1 DLTGKV
7 NSAVGRNRRLAH
19 ENVRLLPDAQQTSL
33 EDFLSRITN
42 LRSMV
47 SQLESWLDEV
57 RTLHGDLLLAPA
69 TDGELD
75 NEVNLAGKLHP
86 ERSNMVDF
94 RIKRNQ
100 IRSLTR
106 ALHDVLWKFNEEE
119 EIYKERCRKKIT
131 DYLRIQDIS
140 LTDEEISD
148 AIDNGDIFER
158 TKGILLA
165 YNDRKALFED
175 VKLRRDELFEIEK
188 VIRELGEMF
197 LDLNNLVLTVSLQ
210 GEMMDRID
218 ANIEDAVDLA
228 DKAKQ
233 NVKSA
238 HELQRKA
245 RKVILKGNFFRTVR
259 KFYGGCEGPDA
270 PYVKLVSSDG
280 HQFYIKKELAL
291 TSGTIKAMLSG
302 PGQYSENESNEVNFR
317 EIPSHVLQ
325 KVCQYFAY
333 KVRYTS
339 SATEIPEF
347 IITPEVALELLMA
360 ANFLDC

>member
-1 DLTGKV
+1 
-7 NSAVGRNRRLAH
+7 
-19 ENVRLLPDAQQTSL
+19 
-33 EDFLSRITN
+33 
-42 LRSMV
+42 MV

-197 LDLNNLVLTVSLQ
+197 LDLNNLVLSQAIFECQEAVSLQ

-245 RKVILKGNFFRTVR
+245 RKMSASSSKIDTKV
-259 KFYGGCEGPDA
+259 YGGCEGPDA

-280 HQFYIKKELAL
+280 HQFYIKK
-291 TSGTIKAMLSG
+291 
-302 PGQYSENESNEVNFR
+302 
-317 EIPSHVLQ
+317 
-325 KVCQYFAY
+325 
-333 KVRYTS
+333 
-339 SATEIPEF
+339 
-347 IITPEVALELLMA
+347 
-360 ANFLDC
+360 